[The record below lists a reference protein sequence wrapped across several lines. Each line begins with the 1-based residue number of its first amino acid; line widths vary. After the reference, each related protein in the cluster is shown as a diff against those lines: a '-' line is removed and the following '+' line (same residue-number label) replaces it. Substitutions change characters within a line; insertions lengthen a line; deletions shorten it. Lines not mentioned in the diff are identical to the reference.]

1 MEGCPC
7 SDSAPLR
14 GPPLE
19 GPPGEPIQQPH
30 SAESA
35 PVRRALEAR
44 EGPPG
49 APSGPSPQQ
58 SPSINQARG
67 PPIGLFPLG
76 LREAFRSL
84 CAAAGITAEEM
95 QTLADEIS
103 AGKFTLL
110 PLFLP
115 LFLLLHLLL
124 SSRHCISLL
133 LLLPATQPC
142 PAAYFCRSCDSDSSA
157 GGGAEV
163 APSERWS
170 LSSCLWAASALLRS
184 PPPRLQEGGLVALL
198 QEAATEGLCT
208 VRGISEGPEILFSKE
223 GPVWWSPEQPR
234 ISSASRL
241 CGKELSSAEERAA
254 LEALHEA
261 SKNLH
266 ELSWTRLHT
275 GHWEAVPLWCREAF
289 AVACILLSFCYVSS
303 AAVAVAAA
311 EKHAAA
317 GSAPQATVPP
327 AAPAADRTA
336 TASEAVHADLSQT
349 AEEGLRLG
357 FRYVDLG
364 ERRSFVSLPVVT
376 YSLLAPFFPVRS
388 RLYGVR
394 VRRAR
399 EAGLIM
405 GGPKIRLYGPLTA
418 AAAAFDDLRDQ
429 LLKLQQQ
436 RQRNASPN
444 TRGSGGSSS
453 SRDAAVPGRLAA
465 SCEAVVASRRGSVEE
480 RTGRASLPQLAAF
493 AVFACLRLA
502 KKGLGE
508 FFSGAA
514 RTWPCVK
521 LWSDWSRLRRRLG
534 HRLVPVE
541 IGSSYAEE
549 GWTQRLMAFED
560 FYNEFIAP
568 RKGPPSSAGGPVGY
582 LAQHALLEHLPFL
595 AKEAPL
601 PDLIEACAETET
613 TRLVWVGPAG
623 TVSPL
628 HTDNSENLFV
638 QVVVEAE
645 SLPSEVYKEYEES
658 FGRFFTE
665 TEGYDAL
672 LGPGDCLFIP
682 KGWWHFV
689 KADTPSISISNWFTA
704 A

>member
-1 MEGCPC
+1 MMFKKAYTDPYEAFGAVVKGRRSHLGGRGTGGPPENE
-7 SDSAPLR
+7 PLR
-14 GPPLE
+14 RRRNNCRGDADPRRRDFS
-19 GPPGEPIQQPH
+19 GQVY
-30 SAESA
+30 SAAAVFAAVFAATPFAFVE
-35 PVRRALEAR
+35 ALHC
-44 EGPPG
+44 
-49 APSGPSPQQ
+49 
-58 SPSINQARG
+58 SPSASLAEPKAQ
-67 PPIGLFPLG
+67 
-76 LREAFRSL
+76 RSF
-84 CAAAGITAEEM
+84 GM
-95 QTLADEIS
+95 
-103 AGKFTLL
+103 
-110 PLFLP
+110 
-115 LFLLLHLLL
+115 
-124 SSRHCISLL
+124 R
-133 LLLPATQPC
+133 
-142 PAAYFCRSCDSDSSA
+142 
-157 GGGAEV
+157 
-163 APSERWS
+163 
-170 LSSCLWAASALLRS
+170 
-184 PPPRLQEGGLVALL
+184 
-198 QEAATEGLCT
+198 
-208 VRGISEGPEILFSKE
+208 PEILFSKE

-364 ERRSFVSLPVVT
+364 
-376 YSLLAPFFPVRS
+376 
-388 RLYGVR
+388 
-394 VRRAR
+394 
-399 EAGLIM
+399 LIM

-465 SCEAVVASRRGSVEE
+465 SCEAVVASCQEGGGEIPRGSEDAESLKTALGEASAHEHSDLPQVLIRRRRGSVEE
-480 RTGRASLPQLAAF
+480 RTAIDFEEFLVSYLHKQKPLI
-493 AVFACLRLA
+493 LRG
-502 KKGLGE
+502 KC
-508 FFSGAA
+508 GAA

-560 FYNEFIAP
+560 FYNEFIGTPGGSPPLMGSCAQHQG
-568 RKGPPSSAGGPVGY
+568 RLTLCAAAMCATEGPPSSAGGPVGY

-601 PDLIEACAETET
+601 PDLIEACTF
-613 TRLVWVGPAG
+613 TRLREF
-623 TVSPL
+623 S
-628 HTDNSENLFV
+628 
-638 QVVVEAE
+638 
-645 SLPSEVYKEYEES
+645 
-658 FGRFFTE
+658 
-665 TEGYDAL
+665 
-672 LGPGDCLFIP
+672 
-682 KGWWHFV
+682 
-689 KADTPSISISNWFTA
+689 
-704 A
+704 